1 MGRPYRRYT
10 RQFKE
15 EAMDLVRERGYEV
28 ARAARDLGVPVTTL
42 NMWLEKAGWVR
53 PSEGPV
59 GPDAGTLTPPSQD
72 PARLRLRVQ
81 ELERQVKRLEME
93 REILKKAT
101 AFFANQ
107 SQ

>member
-42 NMWLEKAGWVR
+42 NMWLEKAGWK
-53 PSEGPV
+53 EPV
-59 GPDAGTLTPPSQD
+59 ESDLPPSDD
-72 PARLRLRVQ
+72 PKVLQARIV
-81 ELERQVKRLEME
+81 ELEQRVRRLETE
-93 REILKKAT
+93 KEILKKAT
-101 AFFANQ
+101 AFFA
-107 SQ
+107 SQGT